1 MTENCWTE
9 DGDRGLIIA
18 AHDKKLSGKHY
29 EKCFG
34 PFLFFLFKQKTE
46 SIDYTVFGCPIL
58 TPI

>member
-29 EKCFG
+29 EKCFRRYYLPTPPLG
-34 PFLFFLFKQKTE
+34 QDITQGQFL
-46 SIDYTVFGCPIL
+46 SGV
-58 TPI
+58 